1 MSAEEQPRKSMS
13 DEKEIRALVAPPS
26 NGASGNG
33 TSANGTPGNG
43 TGNGVPER
51 VMVYPSFAYGEEEPE
66 EPTVPL
72 SHYLWILKRRRW
84 EILSFIAVSVVA
96 TAIVSARLAPVYES
110 TATIDIDR
118 QEPSSVVGQDANRT
132 AALND
137 SDQFL
142 ATQLKLIQSDS
153 VLRPVA
159 QRFRIPAKDIENRS
173 TDSATARAEEAPIV
187 LKRLT
192 VKRPPN
198 TYLVLISYRSPDPH
212 LAADVANG
220 VAESFIENTYNIRFR
235 ATAGLST
242 FMEKQLEELKAKME
256 RSSEAL
262 AGFEKELN
270 VINPEEKTSILS
282 SRLLQLNTE
291 YTNAQ
296 AERVRKEAA
305 NDSVRGGSLDAA
317 LGSEQGDQLRRLSD
331 RIAETRERFASVTSQ
346 YGSGHPEY
354 KKAASQLS
362 ELERQFEALKASIG
376 QRVASD
382 FHQSQNREN
391 MLKTALA
398 ETKAEFDQLNSRSF
412 EYKALKQEAESNK
425 GLYEE
430 LIRKIKEA
438 GINSGFQ
445 NSSIRLAD
453 LARPA
458 LKPVFPDIKL
468 NALLALLFSA
478 LIAVGSAI
486 MGDVLDSTLK
496 DPEDIQRTLKTDVL
510 GSLPVVKPWRN
521 HIAQIVANGHGTPA
535 PDGASDA
542 KDGKALVRRH
552 APISSYEEAVRTL
565 RDSILLSDM
574 ARRPRSLLMTSATPR
589 EGKTT
594 TVVHLAIAHSN
605 QKRKTLLI
613 DADLRRPGLHGRLG
627 LKNEAGLR
635 DVITDDADWHGLLQK
650 MEDYPYLDTLVAGRS
665 SQRAADQLGGVIQRI
680 IHEADKEYDL
690 ILIDA
695 PPLLGFAEAL
705 QMAAIVDGVVVV
717 TLAGQT
723 NRNAVRS
730 VLTSLKRVKANVIG
744 MALNEVRQDMS
755 DRYYYY
761 GYYGKYYSKYYKPTN
776 A

>member
-1 MSAEEQPRKSMS
+1 MRE
-13 DEKEIRALVAPPS
+13 DKEIRALAAPES

-33 TSANGTPGNG
+33 TA
-43 TGNGVPER
+43 GNGVPER

-66 EPTVPL
+66 EPSVPL
-72 SHYLWILKRRRW
+72 SHYLWIVKRRRW
-84 EILSFIAVSVVA
+84 EILSFVAVAVIA
-96 TAIVSARLAPVYES
+96 TIIVSARMTPVYES

-118 QEPSSVVGQDANRT
+118 QEPATVVGEESNRT

-153 VLRPVA
+153 VLRPVV
-159 QRFRIPAKDIENRS
+159 QRFKLQAKDIENRS
-173 TDSATARAEEAPIV
+173 KENTTAQAEEAPIA

-198 TYLVLISYRSPDPH
+198 TYLVLISYRSPDPRQ
-212 LAADVANG
+212 AADVANG
-220 VAESFIENTYNIRFR
+220 VAESYIENTYNIRFR

-256 RSSEAL
+256 RSSTAL
-262 AGFEKELN
+262 AQFEKELN

-296 AERVRKEAA
+296 AERVRKQAA
-305 NDSVRGGSLDAA
+305 YESIRGGSLDAA
-317 LGSEQGDQLRRLSD
+317 LASDQGDQLRRLSD
-331 RIAETRERFASVTSQ
+331 RLAETREKFATITSQ

-362 ELERQFEALKASIG
+362 ELEKQFELLKASIG
-376 QRVASD
+376 QRVAGD
-382 FHQSQNREN
+382 FQQARNREG
-391 MLKTALA
+391 MLKSALA
-398 ETKAEFDQLNSRSF
+398 ETKAEFDQLNARSF
-412 EYKALKQEAESNK
+412 EYRAVKQEADGDK
-425 GLYEE
+425 GLYQE
-430 LIRKIKEA
+430 LMRKIKEA
-438 GINSGFQ
+438 GINSSFQ

-453 LARPA
+453 SARPA

-468 NALLALLFSA
+468 NGLIALLFSA
-478 LIAVGSAI
+478 LIGVGAAI
-486 MGDVLDSTLK
+486 FADVLDNTIR
-496 DPEDIQRTLKTDVL
+496 DPEEIQRTLKTDVL
-510 GSLPVVKPWRN
+510 GSLPVVKQWRG
-521 HIAQIVANGHGTPA
+521 HVVPIALNGHGQLA
-535 PDGASDA
+535 PGAAENSDGRREL
-542 KDGKALVRRH
+542 ALQKRH
-552 APISSYEEAVRTL
+552 APISSFEEAVRTL
-565 RDSILLSDM
+565 RDSILLSDPSQ
-574 ARRPRSLLMTSATPR
+574 RPRSLLLTSATPR

-594 TVVHLAIAHSN
+594 TAAYLALAHSG

-613 DADLRRPGLHGRLG
+613 DADLRRPGVHTRFG
-627 LKNEAGLR
+627 LANNEGLR
-635 DVITDDADWHGLLQK
+635 DVITSDADWHGLLQK
-650 MEDYPYLDTLVAGRS
+650 LDSHPDLDILVSGRS
-665 SQRAADQLGGVIQRI
+665 SQRAADRLGDVLERMLEQ
-680 IHEADKEYDL
+680 ATKEYDL
-690 ILIDA
+690 VIVDA
-695 PPLLGFAEAL
+695 PPLLGFAEPL
-705 QMAAIVDGVVVV
+705 QMAAIVDAVVVV

-744 MALNEVRQDMS
+744 MALNEVRKDMS

-761 GYYGKYYSKYYKPTN
+761 GYYGKYYNKYYKSTN

>member
-1 MSAEEQPRKSMS
+1 MRE
-13 DEKEIRALVAPPS
+13 DKEIRALAAPES

-33 TSANGTPGNG
+33 TA
-43 TGNGVPER
+43 GNGVPER

-66 EPTVPL
+66 EPSVPL
-72 SHYLWILKRRRW
+72 SHYLWIVKRRRW
-84 EILSFIAVSVVA
+84 EILSFVAVAVIA
-96 TAIVSARLAPVYES
+96 TIIVSARMTPVYES

-118 QEPSSVVGQDANRT
+118 QEPATVVGEESNRT

-153 VLRPVA
+153 VLRPVV
-159 QRFRIPAKDIENRS
+159 QRFKLQAKDIENRS
-173 TDSATARAEEAPIV
+173 KENTTAQAEEAPIA

-198 TYLVLISYRSPDPH
+198 TYLVLISYRSPDPRQ
-212 LAADVANG
+212 AADVANG
-220 VAESFIENTYNIRFR
+220 VAESYIENTYNIRFR

-256 RSSEAL
+256 RSSTAL
-262 AGFEKELN
+262 AQFEKELN

-296 AERVRKEAA
+296 AERVRKQAA
-305 NDSVRGGSLDAA
+305 YESIRGGSLDAA
-317 LGSEQGDQLRRLSD
+317 LASDQGDQLRRLSD
-331 RIAETRERFASVTSQ
+331 RLAETREKFATITSQ

-362 ELERQFEALKASIG
+362 ELEKQFELLKASIG
-376 QRVASD
+376 QRVAGD
-382 FHQSQNREN
+382 FQQARNREG
-391 MLKTALA
+391 MLKSALA
-398 ETKAEFDQLNSRSF
+398 ETKAEFDQLNARSF
-412 EYKALKQEAESNK
+412 EYRAVKQEADGDK
-425 GLYEE
+425 GLYQE
-430 LIRKIKEA
+430 LMRKIKEA
-438 GINSGFQ
+438 GINSSFQ

-453 LARPA
+453 SARPA

-468 NALLALLFSA
+468 NGLIALLFSA
-478 LIAVGSAI
+478 LIGVGAAI
-486 MGDVLDSTLK
+486 FADVLDNTIR
-496 DPEDIQRTLKTDVL
+496 DPEEIQRTLKTDVL
-510 GSLPVVKPWRN
+510 GSLPVVKQWRG
-521 HIAQIVANGHGTPA
+521 HVVPIALNGHGQLA
-535 PDGASDA
+535 PGAAENSDGRREL
-542 KDGKALVRRH
+542 ALQKRH
-552 APISSYEEAVRTL
+552 APISSFEEAVRTL
-565 RDSILLSDM
+565 RDSILLSDPSQ
-574 ARRPRSLLMTSATPR
+574 RPRSLLLTSATPR

-594 TVVHLAIAHSN
+594 TAAYLALAHSG

-613 DADLRRPGLHGRLG
+613 DADLRRPGVHTRFG
-627 LKNEAGLR
+627 LANNEGLR
-635 DVITDDADWHGLLQK
+635 DVITSDADWHGLLQK
-650 MEDYPYLDTLVAGRS
+650 LDSHPDLDILVSGRS
-665 SQRAADQLGGVIQRI
+665 SQRAADRLGDVLERMLEQ
-680 IHEADKEYDL
+680 ATKEYDL
-690 ILIDA
+690 VIVDA
-695 PPLLGFAEAL
+695 PPLLGFAEPL
-705 QMAAIVDGVVVV
+705 QMAAIVDAVVVV

-744 MALNEVRQDMS
+744 MALNEVRKDMS

>member
-1 MSAEEQPRKSMS
+1 
-13 DEKEIRALVAPPS
+13 
-26 NGASGNG
+26 
-33 TSANGTPGNG
+33 
-43 TGNGVPER
+43 
-51 VMVYPSFAYGEEEPE
+51 MVYPPFTYNEAEPE
-66 EPTVPL
+66 SDTVPL

-84 EILSFIAVSVVA
+84 EILSFVAVSVVA
-96 TAIVSARLAPVYES
+96 TVIVSARITPVYES

-118 QEPSSVVGQDANRT
+118 QEPSTVVGQDANRT
-132 AALND
+132 MALND

-159 QRFRIPAKDIENRS
+159 QRFKISPKDIEDRPKASS
-173 TDSATARAEEAPIV
+173 TASADEAPIK
-187 LKRLT
+187 LKKLT

-198 TYLVLISYRSPDPH
+198 TYLLLISYRSPSPQ
-212 LAADVANG
+212 LAANVANG
-220 VAESFIENTYNIRFR
+220 VAESYIENTYNIRFR

-256 RSSEAL
+256 RSSQAL

-282 SRLLQLNTE
+282 ARLLQLNTE

-296 AERVRKEAA
+296 ADRVRKQAAYEA
-305 NDSVRGGSLDAA
+305 VRNGSLDAA
-317 LGSEQGDQLRRLSD
+317 LASDQGDQLRRLSD
-331 RIAETRERFASVTSQ
+331 RLAEQREKFATVTSQ
-346 YGSGHPEY
+346 YGQGHPEY
-354 KKAASQLS
+354 KKAASQLA
-362 ELERQFEALKASIG
+362 ELERQFEVLKASIG
-376 QRVASD
+376 QRVAGD
-382 FHQSQNREN
+382 FHQAQSREN
-391 MLKTALA
+391 MLNTALA
-398 ETKAEFDQLNSRSF
+398 ETKAEFDKLNSRSF
-412 EYKALKQEAESNK
+412 EYKALKQEAESDK

-430 LIRKIKEA
+430 LIRRIREA
-438 GINSGFQ
+438 GINSSFQ
-445 NSSIRLAD
+445 NSAIRLAD
-453 LARPA
+453 MARPA
-458 LKPVFPDIKL
+458 LKPVFPDMKL
-468 NALLALLFSA
+468 NALLALLLSA

-486 MGDVLDSTLK
+486 IADILDNTLR

-521 HIAQIVANGHGTPA
+521 RVPLI
-535 PDGASDA
+535 GATGQGVMADPENN
-542 KDGKALVRRH
+542 GKALVPHH
-552 APISSYEEAVRTL
+552 APVSSYEEAIRTL
-565 RDSILLSDM
+565 RDSILLSDL

-594 TVVHLAIAHSN
+594 TAVYLAIAHSN

-613 DADLRRPGLHGRLG
+613 DADLRRPGIHTRLG

-635 DVITDDADWHGLLQK
+635 DVISGDADWHTLLQK
-650 MEDYPYLDTLVAGRS
+650 RDEYPDLDTLVAGRS
-665 SQRAADQLGGVIQRI
+665 SQRAADRLGGVLGGI
-680 IHEADKEYDL
+680 IPEAEKEYDL
-690 ILIDA
+690 ILVDA

-717 TLAGQT
+717 ALAGQT

-744 MALNEVRQDMS
+744 MVLNEVRQDMS

>member
-1 MSAEEQPRKSMS
+1 MRE
-13 DEKEIRALVAPPS
+13 DKEMRALAAPES
-26 NGASGNG
+26 NGASGSN
-33 TSANGTPGNG
+33 A
-43 TGNGVPER
+43 GNGVPER

-66 EPTVPL
+66 EPAVPL
-72 SHYLWILKRRRW
+72 SHYLWIVKRRRW
-84 EILSFIAVSVVA
+84 EILSFMAVAVFA
-96 TAIVSARLAPVYES
+96 TVIVSARITPVYES

-118 QEPSSVVGQDANRT
+118 QEPATVVGEESNRT

-153 VLRPVA
+153 VLRPVV
-159 QRFRIPAKDIENRS
+159 QRFKLQAKDIENRS
-173 TDSATARAEEAPIV
+173 KENTTAQAEEAPIA

-198 TYLVLISYRSPDPH
+198 TYLVLISYRSPDPRQ
-212 LAADVANG
+212 AADVANG
-220 VAESFIENTYNIRFR
+220 VAESYIENTYNIRFR

-256 RSSEAL
+256 RSSTAL
-262 AGFEKELN
+262 AQFEKELN

-296 AERVRKEAA
+296 AERVRKQAA
-305 NDSVRGGSLDAA
+305 YESIRGGSLDAA
-317 LGSEQGDQLRRLSD
+317 LASDQGDQLRRLSD
-331 RIAETRERFASVTSQ
+331 RLAETREKFATITSQ

-362 ELERQFEALKASIG
+362 ELEKQFELLKASIG
-376 QRVASD
+376 QRVAGD
-382 FHQSQNREN
+382 FQQARNREG
-391 MLKTALA
+391 MLKSALA
-398 ETKAEFDQLNSRSF
+398 ETKAEFDQLNARSF
-412 EYKALKQEAESNK
+412 EYRAVKQEADGDK
-425 GLYEE
+425 GLYQE
-430 LIRKIKEA
+430 LMRKIKEA
-438 GINSGFQ
+438 GINSSFQ

-453 LARPA
+453 SARPA

-468 NALLALLFSA
+468 NGLIALLFSA
-478 LIAVGSAI
+478 LIGVGAAI
-486 MGDVLDSTLK
+486 FADVLDNTIR
-496 DPEDIQRTLKTDVL
+496 DPEEIQRTLKTDVL
-510 GSLPVVKPWRN
+510 GSLPVVKQWRG
-521 HIAQIVANGHGTPA
+521 HVVPIALNGHGQLA
-535 PDGASDA
+535 PGAAENSDGRREL
-542 KDGKALVRRH
+542 ALQKRH
-552 APISSYEEAVRTL
+552 APISSFEEAVRTL
-565 RDSILLSDM
+565 RDSILLSDPSQ
-574 ARRPRSLLMTSATPR
+574 RPRSLLLTSATPR

-594 TVVHLAIAHSN
+594 TAAYLALAHSG

-613 DADLRRPGLHGRLG
+613 DADLRRPGVHTRFG
-627 LKNEAGLR
+627 LANNEGLR
-635 DVITDDADWHGLLQK
+635 DVITSDADWHGLLQK
-650 MEDYPYLDTLVAGRS
+650 LDSHPDLDILVSGRS
-665 SQRAADQLGGVIQRI
+665 SQRAADRLGDVLERMLEQ
-680 IHEADKEYDL
+680 ATKEYDL
-690 ILIDA
+690 VIVDA
-695 PPLLGFAEAL
+695 PPLLGFAEPL
-705 QMAAIVDGVVVV
+705 QMAAIVDAVVVV

-744 MALNEVRQDMS
+744 MALNEVRKDMS